1 MIVFMS
7 TRDSKCFST
16 MIALVSGDMPVRVKM
31 RPNVVGSADS
41 GTDSGD
47 PDGDGVRSS
56 IRAVS

>member
-1 MIVFMS
+1 MS